1 MLLGA
6 VALDLAFGDPP
17 NRWHPVAWIGGVIAA
32 GRRRFTEALT
42 SNIHLVIAG
51 GGLTV
56 MIAVAAA
63 LAAWLIE
70 LLARSIGPAG
80 LALECVALWTLF
92 SIRGVVRAAREVGTN
107 LTAGDLAGARAA
119 VGLHLVSR
127 PTAELHEGQVASA
140 AIESVAENLA
150 DSVLAP
156 LCFYLAFGL
165 AGAAFYRVI
174 NTADA
179 MIGYRVGVLEHFGK
193 VAARIDDVSNLIP
206 SRLAGLAIALASVRR
221 AHAWRT
227 MWHHARRT
235 ASPNA
240 GWPMAAMAGALA
252 VRLEKPGTYELGQGA
267 LPTAADV
274 ERSLAIFARAA
285 AIGVALA
292 VFLRGVAQ
300 LLGIMTFIAA
310 TG

>member
-17 NRWHPVAWIGGVIAA
+17 NRWHPVAWIG
-32 GRRRFTEALT
+32 R
-42 SNIHLVIAG
+42 VIAG
-51 GGLTV
+51 GRRRLTALP
-56 MIAVAAA
+56 MSRTRLLIAGGRLTLVVAVLVA
-63 LAAWLIE
+63 LLAWLIE
-70 LLARSIGPAG
+70 FFARSIGPAG
-80 LALECVALWTLF
+80 IALECVTLWTLF
-92 SIRGVVRAAREVGTN
+92 SIRGLAGAAREVGAA
-107 LTAGDLAGARAA
+107 LAAGDLAGARTA

-127 PTAELHEGQVASA
+127 PTADLSEGHVASA

-165 AGAAFYRVI
+165 AGAALYRAV

-179 MIGYRVGVLEHFGK
+179 MIGYREGVLEHFGK
-193 VAARIDDVSNLIP
+193 VAARIDDALNLIP
-206 SRLAGLAIALASVRR
+206 SRLAGLAIVLASRRR
-221 AHAWRT
+221 ARAWDT
-227 MWHHARRT
+227 MWRDARRT

-252 VRLEKPGTYELGQGA
+252 VRLEKPGAYALGHGA
-267 LPTAADV
+267 LPTAADID
-274 ERSLAIFARAA
+274 RGLAIFARAT
-285 AIGVALA
+285 AIGVGLA

-300 LLGIMTFIAA
+300 LLGIMNFIAA